1 MKVKIIGVAT
11 HSPDMNLVEKL
22 LHMVLLALRKQ
33 ALISSKY
40 FHLASSKNFTIIYN
54 PIIDSVDKK
63 TSMIIK

>member
-1 MKVKIIGVAT
+1 
-11 HSPDMNLVEKL
+11 MNLVEKL